1 MIFVKV
7 GSLGKLP
14 TMVYVDLGFDFAG
27 LEVAGSPPEPGGAV
41 AGFELPV
48 ASGVSGLGSA

>member
-1 MIFVKV
+1 MIFVKI
-7 GSLGKLP
+7 GSFGKLP

-27 LEVAGSPPEPGGAV
+27 LEAVDSPSEPGGAV
-41 AGFELPV
+41 AGFELGG

>member
-7 GSLGKLP
+7 GSFGKLP

-27 LEVAGSPPEPGGAV
+27 LEMVGSPPEPGDAV